1 MPYLEPK
8 ELRLVGK
15 DLSDLNQG
23 YKSGKVMEWG
33 DINYDEN
40 KEKWQDHAPVSQQ
53 TQPAPSVRAV
63 AESAAMQTAQQ
74 LMVCSSRSRYTLTH
88 ILTSCLCK
96 LGHISSSIVGIMTSY
111 PPPPRGLSEDW
122 VMSQL

>member
-23 YKSGKVMEWG
+23 YKSDKVMEWG
-33 DINYDEN
+33 DRNYDEN
-40 KEKWQDHAPVSQQ
+40 KEKWQDHTPVSQQ
-53 TQPAPSVRAV
+53 TQPGPLVRAV
-63 AESAAMQTAQQ
+63 AKSAAMQTAQQ
-74 LMVCSSRSRYTLTH
+74 LMVCSSKSRHTLTH

-96 LGHISSSIVGIMTSY
+96 LGHISPSIVGIMTSC
-111 PPPPRGLSEDW
+111 PLLGLSEDW
-122 VMSQL
+122 VISQL